1 MSDIVEVVIM
11 EFRVY
16 KVLIVES
23 LIEELKFR
31 PQ

>member
-16 KVLIVES
+16 KVLIAES